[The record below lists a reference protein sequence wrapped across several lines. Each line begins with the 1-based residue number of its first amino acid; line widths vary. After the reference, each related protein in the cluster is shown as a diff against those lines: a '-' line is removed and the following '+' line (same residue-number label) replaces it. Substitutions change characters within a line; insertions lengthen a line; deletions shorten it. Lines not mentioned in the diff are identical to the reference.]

1 MHRNL
6 NVHLHVCYKI
16 INRICVK
23 VVIAQNDTDL
33 SKIKPF
39 NVTKCFTKGQ
49 HGKFQIIK
57 HINYNFSKVSCYDFN
72 VSFLI
77 ILWRICE
84 GTFNFL
90 CIRGFAD

>member
-1 MHRNL
+1 MS
-6 NVHLHVCYKI
+6 VTKI

-39 NVTKCFTKGQ
+39 IVTKCFTKAQ

-57 HINYNFSKVSCYDFN
+57 HINYDFSKVSCYDFN
-72 VSFLI
+72 ISFLI
-77 ILWRICE
+77 ILWSNVRE
-84 GTFNFL
+84 HLTFYAFEVLQINFSGHVSVL
-90 CIRGFAD
+90 